1 MHFIFQCFTHRYLGW
16 KINVVNECD
25 YEAEESS
32 VVQTVVKPES
42 PDPDLEQEESIQVH
56 SRVRPD
62 SNFLDERRKVE
73 KIINTKTNYNDFSS
87 HKDSVGL
94 TGEIFRP
101 ESDRNLLH
109 NQPQEYELPPIVTSG
124 QIRDVIEAVES
135 LESRMKEHAKRNVSK
150 TSTHQY
156 QVYEDVKEM
165 FVPEQPVREEDEYVI
180 EKGKVPNS
188 YFLPPNQK
196 PLTLQSVLKP
206 NGPNMMNGNR
216 RPPFRR
222 PVPPEIKLHRP
233 PPHQMN
239 QKYNGGFPLPMPN
252 HHGSHGM
259 PKKPY
264 NKPPFNRNSPNG
276 IRSPPQQLPS
286 GTSPMKRPL
295 VNHQSLQHVQSK
307 PMLNQVPFKPPPT
320 QKPQIQKPQIIKVY
334 NPPNSPVQ
342 SIIMGKPSLGN
353 VLVPPQSQTLNL
365 GRTDII
371 ANQIV
376 KSQIMLPGM
385 SDSISQSS
393 IQQSFINQPEQII
406 LGKPMDHP
414 VPLDQQM
421 APTKLHVVNAP
432 TPPPESRSST
442 LRIRLPNDKLP
453 APPSDMKSS
462 DFIGESTE
470 PSTLRP
476 AVNTGFKPNTI
487 VIESGFKPIIRE
499 PLMDRLSD
507 YDTDE
512 QSNINRREDIDVEE
526 DYEESPQPIINH
538 AYNTPSDKITETFE
552 PMFIPS
558 PPDYLLQTNDRT
570 KEVFPK
576 NHAKENRPHPVYM
589 KTESKLNALFSK
601 QNMDK
606 EVPTDMV
613 MESDR
618 VSPQYLPPDPKLA
631 KEYSQK
637 LLINEQTYTTYDGK
651 TVSAATLTSVP
662 DIKSPGSKLFSSKL
676 PANTELL
683 LKTPQFGPFKGEI
696 PPLIDGPQAFIA
708 HNDTHKPITD
718 TKITHLKLVNAFQ
731 PENESN
737 IDELKAEA
745 SEKRKV
751 SVEGSENREVTTEI
765 DKEEEVREEGDDS
778 EEYEDEEEDVRKRRR
793 RDTKATQFERGEVVE
808 QTNTKRSGDM
818 KNQIDYHKI
827 SSNASKVNWSSLVLL
842 SVYLKLF

>member
-1 MHFIFQCFTHRYLGW
+1 MFQCFTHRYLGW

-25 YEAEESS
+25 YEAEESAL
-32 VVQTVVKPES
+32 VQTVVKPES
-42 PDPDLEQEESIQVH
+42 PESDLVQEESIQVH

-87 HKDSVGL
+87 ERDSVGL
-94 TGEIFRP
+94 TGEILRP
-101 ESDRNLLH
+101 ESDRNPLH
-109 NQPQEYELPPIVTSG
+109 NQQQEYQLPPIITNG

-135 LESRMKEHAKRNVSK
+135 LENRMKEQAKRNISHP
-150 TSTHQY
+150 STHQY
-156 QVYEDVKEM
+156 QVYENVKEM
-165 FVPEQPVREEDEYVI
+165 FVPEQPVHEEDEYVI

-206 NGPNMMNGNR
+206 TGPNKMNGNM

-222 PVPPEIKLHRP
+222 PVPPEIKLRRP
-233 PPHQMN
+233 PPHPMN
-239 QKYNGGFPLPMPN
+239 QKHTGGFPLPMPN
-252 HHGSHGM
+252 HHGLHGM
-259 PKKPY
+259 QKKPY
-264 NKPPFNRNSPNG
+264 NKPPFNRNSPNNN
-276 IRSPPQQLPS
+276 RSPPQQSPG
-286 GTSPMKRPL
+286 GTLLMNRSP
-295 VNHQSLQHVQSK
+295 VNHQPPPHHPK
-307 PMLNQVPFKPPPT
+307 PMFNQIQFKPPPSQKTQT
-320 QKPQIQKPQIIKVY
+320 QKPQMIKVY
-334 NPPNSPVQ
+334 KPPNSPVQ
-342 SIIMGKPSLGN
+342 SIIMGKPTPGN
-353 VLVPPQSQTLNL
+353 VLLPSQSQTLNL

-376 KSQIMLPGM
+376 KSQIMLPGT
-385 SDSISQSS
+385 SDSIGQSS
-393 IQQSFINQPEQII
+393 IQQSFINQPGQII

-442 LRIRLPNDKLP
+442 LRIRLPSDTLP
-453 APPSDMKSS
+453 ALPSDIKSS
-462 DFIGESTE
+462 DFMGEFTE

-507 YDTDE
+507 YDINDKFNT
-512 QSNINRREDIDVEE
+512 NRREDTDVEE
-526 DYEESPQPIINH
+526 DYEESPQPIANH

-576 NHAKENRPHPVYM
+576 NHAKEDRPHPVYT
-589 KTESKLNALFSK
+589 KTESKVNALFSK
-601 QNMDK
+601 QNMEK
-606 EVPTDMV
+606 EVPPDMV

-618 VSPQYLPPDPKLA
+618 VSPQYLPPDPKLP
-631 KEYSQK
+631 KEQSQK
-637 LLINEQTYTTYDGK
+637 LSKNEQTYTTYDGK

-662 DIKSPGSKLFSSKL
+662 DIKSSSPKLYSSKL

-696 PPLIDGPQAFIA
+696 PPLINGPLAVVA
-708 HNDTHKPITD
+708 HNDTHKPITE

-731 PENESN
+731 PGKEAK
-737 IDELKAEA
+737 IDDLNA
-745 SEKRKV
+745 
-751 SVEGSENREVTTEI
+751 EGSENREVTMKDSENHEVTTETGQES
-765 DKEEEVREEGDDS
+765 EEHQGGHGN

-793 RDTKATQFERGEVVE
+793 RDTKATQFERGEVEE
-808 QTNTKRSGDM
+808 QTNIKISGDT
-818 KNQIDYHKI
+818 KNQIDFHKL
-827 SSNASKVNWSSLVLL
+827 SNNASKLNWSSLILL
-842 SVYLKLF
+842 SVCLKLF

>member
-1 MHFIFQCFTHRYLGW
+1 MFQCFTHRYLGW

-32 VVQTVVKPES
+32 VVQTFVKPES
-42 PDPDLEQEESIQVH
+42 PDSDLAQEESIQVH

-87 HKDSVGL
+87 NKDSVGL
-94 TGEIFRP
+94 TGEILRP
-101 ESDRNLLH
+101 ESDRNPLH
-109 NQPQEYELPPIVTSG
+109 NQPQEYELPPIVTNG

-135 LESRMKEHAKRNVSK
+135 LESRMKEHAMRNASK
-150 TSTHQY
+150 SSSHQY

-165 FVPEQPVREEDEYVI
+165 FVREQPVREEDEYII

-206 NGPNMMNGNR
+206 NGPNMMNGNM

-222 PVPPEIKLHRP
+222 PVPPEIKLRRH

-252 HHGSHGM
+252 HHGSHGL

-264 NKPPFNRNSPNG
+264 NKPPFNRNAPYGN
-276 IRSPPQQLPS
+276 RPPPQQPPS
-286 GTSPMKRPL
+286 GTPPINRPTI
-295 VNHQSLQHVQSK
+295 NHHQFH
-307 PMLNQVPFKPPPT
+307 QVPFKPPPT
-320 QKPQIQKPQIIKVY
+320 QKPQTQKPQIVKVY
-334 NPPNSPVQ
+334 KPPNSPVQ
-342 SIIMGKPSLGN
+342 TIIMGKPSLAN
-353 VLVPPQSQTLNL
+353 VLQPAQSQTLNL

-376 KSQIMLPGM
+376 KSQIMLPG
-385 SDSISQSS
+385 SIDSMGQSS
-393 IQQSFINQPEQII
+393 IQQSFINHPEQII

-421 APTKLHVVNAP
+421 APTKLHVVNVP
-432 TPPPESRSST
+432 TPSPETRSST
-442 LRIRLPNDKLP
+442 LRIRLPSDKLP

-462 DFIGESTE
+462 EFIGESTA

-476 AVNTGFKPNTI
+476 AVNTGFKPNTV

-499 PLMDRLSD
+499 PLMDRLAE
-507 YDTDE
+507 YDSEE
-512 QSNINRREDIDVEE
+512 QITVNRREDTDVEE
-526 DYEESPQPIINH
+526 DYEESPQPIANH
-538 AYNTPSDKITETFE
+538 AYNTPSDKITENFE

-558 PPDYLLQTNDRT
+558 PPDYLLQTHDRT

-576 NHAKENRPHPVYM
+576 NHAKEDRPHPVYM
-589 KTESKLNALFSK
+589 KMESELNALFSK

-606 EVPTDMV
+606 EVPTDMM

-618 VSPQYLPPDPKLA
+618 VSPQYLPPDPKLP
-631 KEYSQK
+631 KEHSQK
-637 LLINEQTYTTYDGK
+637 LSINEQTYTTYDGK

-662 DIKSPGSKLFSSKL
+662 DIKSSGPKLFSAKL

-696 PPLIDGPQAFIA
+696 PPLIDGLPAFI
-708 HNDTHKPITD
+708 DGTPKPTTE

-731 PENESN
+731 PVKEPKV
-737 IDELKAEA
+737 DELKAEA
-745 SEKRKV
+745 SEKH
-751 SVEGSENREVTTEI
+751 EMTAENSENQQVSTETDI
-765 DKEEEVREEGDDS
+765 EDEELEKGDES

-808 QTNTKRSGDM
+808 QTNTKKSGDA

-827 SSNASKVNWSSLVLL
+827 SSNASKLNWSSLVLL
-842 SVYLKLF
+842 SICLKLF